1 MNEAIIVNHVSKSYG
16 KKASTPLFLWRGA
29 GGEAVGPVVALSD
42 VSFSVGK
49 GEVFGLIGPDGA
61 GKTTMYRILCTLLLA
76 DQGMAT
82 VDGFDVVKQM
92 KDIRKRVG
100 YMPGRFSLYQDL
112 TVEENL
118 TFFATLFGTT
128 IDEGYDSI
136 KAIYSQIERFKDRK
150 AGALSGGMK
159 QKLALS
165 CALVHQPSVLFLDEP
180 TTGVDPVSRKEFWEM
195 LSMLKERGITMMAS
209 TPYLDEVRRCERVA
223 FLSEGK
229 IMGIDTPEVILER
242 FKDVFNPPPIGKS
255 VAVAQQQTEHVI
267 EVKHLVK
274 AFGDFRAVD
283 DISFSV
289 KRGEIFGFL
298 GANGAGKTTAMHMLT
313 GLNQPTSGTGTVA
326 GYDIRTEHE
335 QIKKHIGYMSQ
346 KFSLYEDL
354 TVAEN
359 IRLFGGIYGMGSE
372 EIRVKSD
379 KLLRQLHFEEHRDD
393 LVGSLPLGWK
403 QKLAFSVS
411 IFHEPAIVFLDEP
424 TGGVDP
430 ATRRQF
436 WELIY
441 DAASR
446 GITVFVTTHY
456 MDEAEYCDRISI
468 MVDGKIS
475 AMGSPEELKRN
486 LHQPDMDHVFTYLA
500 RQAKRSLT
508 PSPSPKGEGS

>member
-1 MNEAIIVNHVSKSYG
+1 MNAIEVNHVSKSYG
-16 KKASTPLFLWRGA
+16 KLT
-29 GGEAVGPVVALSD
+29 ALDD
-42 VSFSVGK
+42 VSFTVGK

-61 GKTTMYRILCTLLLA
+61 GKTTMYRILCTLLKPG
-76 DQGMAT
+76 QGTAT
-82 VDGFDVVKQM
+82 VDGFDTVSQM
-92 KDIRKRVG
+92 ADIRRRVG

-112 TVEENL
+112 TVRENL
-118 TFFATLFGTT
+118 EFFATLFGTT
-128 IDEGYDSI
+128 VEQGYDSI
-136 KAIYSQIERFKDRK
+136 RAIYSQIERFSNRK

-159 QKLALS
+159 QKLALC

-180 TTGVDPVSRKEFWEM
+180 TTGVDPVSRKEFWDM
-195 LSMLKERGITMMAS
+195 LQALKEREITIMAS

-223 FLSEGK
+223 FLDQGK
-229 IMGIDTPEVILER
+229 IRGIGTADEILTR
-242 FKDVFNPPPIGKS
+242 FADIFNPPGI
-255 VAVAQQQTEHVI
+255 EHALSGEIKDENVI
-267 EVKHLVK
+267 EVEHLVK
-274 AFGDFRAVD
+274 AFGSFHAVD

-313 GLNQPTSGTGTVA
+313 GLNQPTSGTGHVA

-346 KFSLYEDL
+346 RFSLYEDL
-354 TVAEN
+354 TVQEN
-359 IRLFGGIYGMGSE
+359 IRLFGGIYGM
-372 EIRVKSD
+372 SD
-379 KLLRQLHFEEHRDD
+379 ADIASKTDEMLERLQFSEHRND
-393 LVGSLPLGWK
+393 LVGALPLGWK
-403 QKLAFSVS
+403 QKLAFSVA
-411 IFHEPAIVFLDEP
+411 IFHEPDIVFLDEP

-475 AMGSPEELKRN
+475 AIGTPAELKERFR
-486 LHQPDMDHVFTYLA
+486 QPDMDHVFTHLA
-500 RQAKRSLT
+500 RQATRS
-508 PSPSPKGEGS
+508 SD

>member
-1 MNEAIIVNHVSKSYG
+1 MNAIEVSHISKSYG
-16 KKASTPLFLWRGA
+16 KVKALT
-29 GGEAVGPVVALSD
+29 D
-42 VSFSVGK
+42 VSFTVGQ

-61 GKTTMYRILCTLLLA
+61 GKTTLFRILCTLLLP
-76 DQGMAT
+76 DQGSAT
-82 VDGFDVVKQM
+82 VDGFDVVRQM
-92 KDIRKRVG
+92 AEIRRRVG

-112 TVEENL
+112 TVQENL
-118 TFFATLFGTT
+118 EFFATLFGTT
-128 IDEGYDSI
+128 VEAGYDSI
-136 KAIYSQIERFKDRK
+136 KAIYGQIERFRDRK
-150 AGALSGGMK
+150 AGDLSGGMK

-165 CALVHQPSVLFLDEP
+165 CALVHSPSVLLLDEP
-180 TTGVDPVSRKEFWEM
+180 TTGVDPVSRKELWEM
-195 LSMLKERGITMMAS
+195 LGLLKKRGITIVAS

-223 FLSEGK
+223 FLSEGQVK
-229 IMGIDTPEVILER
+229 CIDTPEAILDR
-242 FKDVFNPPPIGKS
+242 FADVFNPPAI
-255 VAVAQQQTEHVI
+255 EHDKTSQETLENVI
-267 EVKHLVK
+267 EVSHLVK
-274 AFGDFRAVD
+274 AFGSFHAVD
-283 DISFSV
+283 DISFTV
-289 KRGEIFGFL
+289 KKGEIFGFL

-326 GYDIRTEHE
+326 GYDISTQHE
-335 QIKKHIGYMSQ
+335 QIKRHIGYMSQ

-359 IRLFGGIYGMGSE
+359 IRLFAGIYGMADD
-372 EIRVKSD
+372 EIARKTD
-379 KLLRQLHFEEHRDD
+379 ELLEKLRFTEHKND
-393 LVGSLPLGWK
+393 LVESLPLGWK

-475 AMGSPEELKRN
+475 AMGTPEELKQRYR
-486 LHQPDMDHVFTYLA
+486 QPDMDHVFTYLA
-500 RQAKRSLT
+500 REAKR
-508 PSPSPKGEGS
+508 GD

>member
-1 MNEAIIVNHVSKSYG
+1 MNAIEVSHITKHYG
-16 KKASTPLFLWRGA
+16 K
-29 GGEAVGPVVALSD
+29 VCALDD
-42 VSFSVGK
+42 VSFSVRP

-61 GKTTMYRILCTLLLA
+61 GKTTLFRILCTLLLPE
-76 DQGMAT
+76 QGAAT
-82 VDGFDVVKQM
+82 VDGYDTVRQM
-92 KDIRKRVG
+92 REIRKRVG
-100 YMPGRFSLYQDL
+100 YMPGKFSLYQDL
-112 TVEENL
+112 TVQENL
-118 TFFATLFGTT
+118 QFFATLFGTT
-128 IDEGYDSI
+128 IEEGYDGI

-165 CALVHQPSVLFLDEP
+165 CALVHSPSVLFLDEP

-195 LSMLKERGITMMAS
+195 LGTLKERGITIVAS
-209 TPYLDEVRRCERVA
+209 TPYLDEVRQCERVA
-223 FLSEGK
+223 FLDHGHLR
-229 IMGIDTPEVILER
+229 GIGSPEQILTT
-242 FKDVFNPPPIGKS
+242 FADIFNPPGIEKALPVVS
-255 VAVAQQQTEHVI
+255 SQSDTVI
-267 EVKHLVK
+267 EVEHLVK
-274 AFGDFRAVD
+274 AFGSFRAVD
-283 DISFSV
+283 DISFTV
-289 KRGEIFGFL
+289 RKGEIFGFL

-313 GLNQPTSGTGTVA
+313 GLNQPTSGTGRVV
-326 GYDIRTEHE
+326 GYDIRTEYE

-359 IRLFGGIYGMGSE
+359 IRLFAGIYGMSKE
-372 EIRVKSD
+372 VVDCKL
-379 KLLRQLHFEEHRDD
+379 KALLRQLDFEEHQDD

-411 IFHEPAIVFLDEP
+411 IFHEPGVVFLDEP

-441 DAASR
+441 DAAER

-475 AMGSPEELKRN
+475 ALGTPDELKQRFR
-486 LHQPDMDHVFTYLA
+486 QPDMDHVFTYLA
-500 RQAKRSLT
+500 RQATRS
-508 PSPSPKGEGS
+508 SD

>member
-1 MNEAIIVNHVSKSYG
+1 MNAIEVSHISKSYG
-16 KKASTPLFLWRGA
+16 KVKALT
-29 GGEAVGPVVALSD
+29 D
-42 VSFSVGK
+42 VSFTVGQ

-61 GKTTMYRILCTLLLA
+61 GKTTLFRILCTLLLP
-76 DQGMAT
+76 DQGSAT
-82 VDGFDVVKQM
+82 VDSFNVVRQM
-92 KDIRKRVG
+92 AEIRRRVG

-112 TVEENL
+112 TVQENL
-118 TFFATLFGTT
+118 EFFATLFGTT
-128 IDEGYDSI
+128 VEAGYDSI
-136 KAIYSQIERFKDRK
+136 KAIYGQIERFRDRK
-150 AGALSGGMK
+150 AGDLSGGMK

-165 CALVHQPSVLFLDEP
+165 CALVHSPSVLLLDEP
-180 TTGVDPVSRKEFWEM
+180 TTGVDPVSRKELWEM
-195 LSMLKERGITMMAS
+195 LGLLKKRGITIVAS

-223 FLSEGK
+223 FLSEGQVK
-229 IMGIDTPEVILER
+229 GIDTPEAILDR
-242 FKDVFNPPPIGKS
+242 FADVFNPPAI
-255 VAVAQQQTEHVI
+255 EHDKTSQETLENVI
-267 EVKHLVK
+267 EVSHLVK
-274 AFGDFRAVD
+274 AFGSFHAVD
-283 DISFSV
+283 DISFTV
-289 KRGEIFGFL
+289 KKGEIFGFL

-326 GYDIRTEHE
+326 GYDISTQHE
-335 QIKKHIGYMSQ
+335 QIKRHIGYMSQ

-359 IRLFGGIYGMGSE
+359 IRLFAGIYGMADD
-372 EIRVKSD
+372 EIARKTD
-379 KLLRQLHFEEHRDD
+379 ELLEKLRFTEHKND
-393 LVGSLPLGWK
+393 LVESLPLGWK

-475 AMGSPEELKRN
+475 AMGTPEELKQRYR
-486 LHQPDMDHVFTYLA
+486 QPDMDHVFTYLA
-500 RQAKRSLT
+500 REAKR
-508 PSPSPKGEGS
+508 GD